1 MGAPAALNQD
11 EGEDL
16 TKTVSTR
23 ISLICLTAG
32 LLLGAPVAA
41 RAQGFIIPYVGFD
54 FGDDAQCPAIDS
66 CEKKV
71 RSWGVALGHMGSA
84 FGFEEEFGYGKDFFG
99 SAPGLSSSVFTIMN
113 NVMLSP
119 RLKVIRP
126 YFLGGVGLIRTS
138 VDVID
143 SPAGIA
149 GAFAFGSGTDNNFGW
164 DLGGGVILGTKHI
177 GIRGDLR
184 YFHTFDDVNIFGTDV
199 ALADRK
205 LDFGRLSVGL
215 YLGF

>member
-1 MGAPAALNQD
+1 
-11 EGEDL
+11 L

-23 ISLICLTAG
+23 LSLICLAAG
-32 LLLGAPVAA
+32 LLLGAPAA
-41 RAQGFIIPYVGFD
+41 AQAQSFIIPYAGFD
-54 FGDDAQCPAIDS
+54 FGDDAQCPAIDN
-66 CEKKV
+66 CEKKA
-71 RSWGVALGHMGSA
+71 RNFGVALGKMGSV

-113 NVMLSP
+113 NVMLTP
-119 RLKVIRP
+119 RLRIIRP

-143 SPAGIA
+143 DPIGIA
-149 GAFAFGSGTDNNFGW
+149 GAFAFGSGTHNNFGW
-164 DLGGGVILGTKHI
+164 DIGGGVILGSKHV
-177 GIRGDLR
+177 GVRGDLR
-184 YFHTFDDVNIFGTDV
+184 YFHTFDDVEVLGRDV
-199 ALADRK
+199 PLADTK